1 VFLWS
6 TEFKAG
12 LIYGSFSPGQQR
24 VSKKT
29 RKFGISSSSSKWQ
42 FVDDDDAAAAARRI
56 PKL

>member
-1 VFLWS
+1 MVP
-6 TEFKAG
+6 
-12 LIYGSFSPGQQR
+12 FSPGQQR